1 VTLTCVTSWLST
13 ESGGNL
19 LQRNS
24 PRPLLRGLHRIYCP
38 RTFCAAPACVSHVPA
53 SHCLFASPWCTR
65 SFLSSLSA
73 REVRKQGVQN
83 RSSMQVGA
91 VALLFATQAAAFRTS
106 TSIAMAMPAPV
117 DTSQFVGLPS
127 CPRLGLGLAAL
138 GRPG

>member
-1 VTLTCVTSWLST
+1 LR
-13 ESGGNL
+13 L
-19 LQRNS
+19 L
-24 PRPLLRGLHRIYCP
+24 PPHFLRGP
-38 RTFCAAPACVSHVPA
+38 RVCLSYPSFTLPVCLPMLYALIVLGEEASEVSTQGNRVY
-53 SHCLFASPWCTR
+53 R
-65 SFLSSLSA
+65 SVML
-73 REVRKQGVQN
+73 
-83 RSSMQVGA
+83 VGA